1 MSERRLW
8 IGLVGGGVL
17 AGAAFG
23 GLIYMKHQ
31 DIERAREE
39 VAGLRASIESAR
51 KTIEGTA
58 ALEREV
64 IVLREMSEVIGTIL
78 PTSEEVNNLIHTL
91 HAYSGQAGVRTTS
104 YKRKPDHARGTR
116 KADFDKVAYTLTLE
130 GDTFQFL
137 DMLNRVETHSRFIA
151 VPAFKLTAASRKSVE
166 DDGIARHK
174 IQIDLETYMFEPP
187 NKIKQA
193 SIEGFERKR
202 DLLLGEINRRKQA
215 LMLASYN
222 YRGPRGR
229 RDPWVDPR
237 VPASV
242 EEESALSVQEQMDLV
257 EEMRQRMDEAHSQ
270 WDAVENAENVLAA
283 MIARRDLE
291 EVLALLE
298 EDLRRLENDGLI
310 TYVPAQKRLKNDVYD
325 PLDALRRQV
334 AESQGLL
341 GPSKEMLVQV
351 ADAMERHIDEGEFE
365 LALDTFET
373 IQNSLDLVK
382 GDPVRAQ
389 LADRVRQLAED
400 GQTLLDFQAIQ
411 LVIGGVAIIEGMPP
425 AIIINGRSL
434 TIGDLVG
441 NELEIVDIR
450 PGEIDFYFRGL
461 ILTKVF

>member
-8 IGLVGGGVL
+8 IGLLGGGLL

-23 GLIYMKHQ
+23 GLIYMKKQ

-39 VAGLRASIESAR
+39 VAALRSSIQTAR

-91 HAYSGQAGVRTTS
+91 HSYSGQADVRTTS
-104 YKRKPDHARGTR
+104 YKRKPDVARGQR
-116 KADFDKVAYTLTLE
+116 KADFDKVSYTLTLE

-137 DMLNRVETHSRFIA
+137 DLLNRIETHSRFIA
-151 VPAFKLTAASRKSVE
+151 VPAFKLTAASRRSVE
-166 DDGIARHK
+166 EDGVARHK
-174 IQIDLETYMFEPP
+174 IQMDLETYKFEPP
-187 NKIKQA
+187 NKVAQTN
-193 SIEGFERKR
+193 IEGFERKR

-215 LMLASYN
+215 LMLSSYN

-242 EEESALSVQEQMDLV
+242 EEESTLSVQEQMDLV
-257 EEMRQRMDEAHSQ
+257 EEMRQRMDEAHAQ
-270 WDAVENAENVLAA
+270 WTAVENAENVLAA

-291 EVLALLE
+291 EILARLE
-298 EDLRRLENDGLI
+298 EDLRRLENDKLI

-325 PLDALRRQV
+325 PLDALRHQV

-365 LALDTFET
+365 LALDTYET

-382 GDPVRAQ
+382 GDPDRAQ
-389 LADRVRQLAED
+389 LADRVRQLAD
-400 GQTLLDFQAIQ
+400 DARTLLDFQAIQ
-411 LVIGGVAIIEGMPP
+411 LEIGGVAIIEGMPP

-450 PGEIDFYFRGL
+450 PSEIDFYFRGL